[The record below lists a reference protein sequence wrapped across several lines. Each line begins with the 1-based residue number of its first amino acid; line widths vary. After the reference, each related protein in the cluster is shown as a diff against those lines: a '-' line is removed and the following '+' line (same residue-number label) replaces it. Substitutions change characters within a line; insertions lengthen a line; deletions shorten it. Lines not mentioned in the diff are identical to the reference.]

1 MPTQEKTNPK
11 LLVSYSFGE
20 IACQMSWYMI
30 NTYLMAFYTDV
41 VTLSAGAISIIMLI
55 ARVWDT
61 INDPMMGNIAD
72 HTKSRWGRFRPYMIF
87 GAPVLAIFNILTFT
101 VFPVTGWLK
110 VVLALL
116 TYVGAGMAYTACSI
130 TYQALQNVIAIDSR
144 IRMNLATARGLG
156 SQIIGVVLS
165 LVAMPMILHFSNTM
179 NADGAKIADAKGYF
193 VATVI
198 LSVLMIP
205 LFWLCAAG
213 CKETYTEK
221 LHAGHQEKI
230 GFFQSIKE
238 LVKNDQLLMVV
249 LATVFGAIC
258 VSGRMGMLFYY
269 IVYVVGGDNPF
280 ALISPT
286 FTTMTVAALIGVAI
300 LPWTTKWFGKRNWML
315 ILNAVMVAGFILM
328 FLFPTK
334 QLLFPLSFIC
344 GVANSGANICPGM
357 IGDSLEYGDWKLGK
371 RQEGLVA
378 SFLSFGVK
386 LATAFV
392 GSVGVL
398 LLSAVGYVPNAA
410 QTPAA
415 CTGINVVVNII
426 PAVIGVL
433 SMVPLFWYKLDDKR
447 VAEIRADLEAGKH
460 AWDK

>member
-1 MPTQEKTNPK
+1 MPTQEKTDPK
-11 LLVSYSFGE
+11 LLVSYSLGE

-41 VTLSAGAISIIMLI
+41 VTLSAGAISMIMLI

-110 VVLALL
+110 VVLALV

-130 TYQALQNVIAIDSR
+130 AYQALQNVIAIDSR
-144 IRMNLATARGLG
+144 VRMNLATARGLG

-165 LVAMPMILHFSNTM
+165 LVAMPMILHFSQTM

-230 GFFQSIKE
+230 GFLQSIKE

-269 IVYVVGGDNPF
+269 IVYVVSAPS
-280 ALISPT
+280 ASPAVWACCS
-286 FTTMTVAALIGVAI
+286 TT
-300 LPWTTKWFGKRNWML
+300 
-315 ILNAVMVAGFILM
+315 
-328 FLFPTK
+328 
-334 QLLFPLSFIC
+334 SF
-344 GVANSGANICPGM
+344 M
-357 IGDSLEYGDWKLGK
+357 
-371 RQEGLVA
+371 
-378 SFLSFGVK
+378 
-386 LATAFV
+386 
-392 GSVGVL
+392 
-398 LLSAVGYVPNAA
+398 LSAAI
-410 QTPAA
+410 TPL
-415 CTGINVVVNII
+415 
-426 PAVIGVL
+426 P
-433 SMVPLFWYKLDDKR
+433 
-447 VAEIRADLEAGKH
+447 
-460 AWDK
+460 

>member
-1 MPTQEKTNPK
+1 
-11 LLVSYSFGE
+11 
-20 IACQMSWYMI
+20 
-30 NTYLMAFYTDV
+30 
-41 VTLSAGAISIIMLI
+41 
-55 ARVWDT
+55 
-61 INDPMMGNIAD
+61 
-72 HTKSRWGRFRPYMIF
+72 
-87 GAPVLAIFNILTFT
+87 
-101 VFPVTGWLK
+101 
-110 VVLALL
+110 
-116 TYVGAGMAYTACSI
+116 
-130 TYQALQNVIAIDSR
+130 
-144 IRMNLATARGLG
+144 
-156 SQIIGVVLS
+156 
-165 LVAMPMILHFSNTM
+165 MILHFSRTM
-179 NADGAKIADAKGYF
+179 NAEGAKIADAKGYF

-198 LSVLMIP
+198 LSVLMVP

-344 GVANSGANICPGM
+344 GIANSGANICPGM

-392 GSVGVL
+392 GSIGVL

-415 CTGINVVVNII
+415 CNGINVVVNII

>member
-1 MPTQEKTNPK
+1 
-11 LLVSYSFGE
+11 
-20 IACQMSWYMI
+20 
-30 NTYLMAFYTDV
+30 
-41 VTLSAGAISIIMLI
+41 ML
-55 ARVWDT
+55 
-61 INDPMMGNIAD
+61 P
-72 HTKSRWGRFRPYMIF
+72 
-87 GAPVLAIFNILTFT
+87 
-101 VFPVTGWLK
+101 
-110 VVLALL
+110 
-116 TYVGAGMAYTACSI
+116 
-130 TYQALQNVIAIDSR
+130 
-144 IRMNLATARGLG
+144 
-156 SQIIGVVLS
+156 
-165 LVAMPMILHFSNTM
+165 
-179 NADGAKIADAKGYF
+179 
-193 VATVI
+193 
-198 LSVLMIP
+198 
-205 LFWLCAAG
+205 
-213 CKETYTEK
+213 TYTEK

-230 GFFQSIKE
+230 GFLQSIKE

-286 FTTMTVAALIGVAI
+286 FTTMTVSALIGVAI

-315 ILNAVMVAGFILM
+315 ILNAIMVAGFILM
-328 FLFPTK
+328 YLFPTK
-334 QLLFPLSFIC
+334 QLLFPLSAIC

-398 LLSAVGYVPNAA
+398 LLSAVGYVPNAV

-415 CTGINVVVNII
+415 CRGINIVVNII

-447 VAEIRADLEAGKH
+447 VSEIRADLEAGKH

>member
-1 MPTQEKTNPK
+1 
-11 LLVSYSFGE
+11 
-20 IACQMSWYMI
+20 
-30 NTYLMAFYTDV
+30 
-41 VTLSAGAISIIMLI
+41 
-55 ARVWDT
+55 
-61 INDPMMGNIAD
+61 
-72 HTKSRWGRFRPYMIF
+72 
-87 GAPVLAIFNILTFT
+87 
-101 VFPVTGWLK
+101 
-110 VVLALL
+110 
-116 TYVGAGMAYTACSI
+116 
-130 TYQALQNVIAIDSR
+130 
-144 IRMNLATARGLG
+144 
-156 SQIIGVVLS
+156 
-165 LVAMPMILHFSNTM
+165 
-179 NADGAKIADAKGYF
+179 
-193 VATVI
+193 
-198 LSVLMIP
+198 
-205 LFWLCAAG
+205 
-213 CKETYTEK
+213 
-221 LHAGHQEKI
+221 
-230 GFFQSIKE
+230 
-238 LVKNDQLLMVV
+238 
-249 LATVFGAIC
+249 
-258 VSGRMGMLFYY
+258 MGMLFYY

-315 ILNAVMVAGFILM
+315 ILNAVMVIGFILM

-344 GVANSGANICPGM
+344 GIANSGANICPGM